1 MHFLGLAGM
10 PRRISDYHIAF
21 AGLNAVCSLGSLVSV
36 VATIL
41 FFYIAYD
48 MLVNGKPAR
57 EMSPYKDM
65 EKVGTV
71 AMLPIVADYP
81 TP

>member
-1 MHFLGLAGM
+1 MA
-10 PRRISDYHIAF
+10 
-21 AGLNAVCSLGSLVSV
+21 SLGSLVSV

-48 MLVNGKPAR
+48 MLVNGKPVR
-57 EMSPYKDM
+57 EMSPYKDV
-65 EKVGTV
+65 EKIG
-71 AMLPIVADYP
+71 AASMLPIVADYP